1 MRAINHKPF
10 FLTFFSYMELKRV
23 VVTGLGAVTP
33 VGNNPEETWK
43 NLLEGVSGAAPITHF
58 DASQFKTQFACEVKG
73 FNVNDYID
81 RKEARKMDRYAQLA
95 MASAVQA
102 VEDSKMDLESVD
114 KNRIG
119 VVYGVGI
126 GGIKTFEDEVGY
138 YATHQENGPKFN
150 PFFIPKMISDIAAG
164 QISIRYGFHGP
175 NYATTS
181 ACASSTNAL
190 ADAFNL
196 IRLGKAD
203 AIVAGGAEAA
213 ICACG
218 VGGFNAM
225 HALSTRNDDPEHASR
240 PFSASR
246 DGFIMG
252 EGAGCLILEELEHAK
267 ARGAKIYAEMVGEGM
282 SADAYHIT
290 ASHPEGL
297 GACLVMQNALKDAG
311 MTPEDIDYINVH
323 GTSTPVGDVSEVKAI
338 QKLFGEHAY
347 KLNISSTKS
356 MTGHLLGAAGA
367 VEALVSVLA
376 VKNDIIPPTINHEE
390 DDKDENIDYNLNFT
404 FNKAQKRTV
413 RAALSNTFGFGGHN
427 ACVIFKKYDD

>member
-1 MRAINHKPF
+1 
-10 FLTFFSYMELKRV
+10 MELKRV

-33 VGNNPEETWK
+33 VGNTPEETWESLVTGK
-43 NLLEGVSGAAPITHF
+43 SGAAPITEF
-58 DASQFKTQFACEVKG
+58 DSSLFKTHFACEVKG
-73 FNVNDYID
+73 LNINDYLD
-81 RKEARKMDRYAQLA
+81 RKEARKMDRYTQLA
-95 MASAVQA
+95 MITAMQA
-102 VEDSKMDLESVD
+102 VKDSGMDLEKED

-119 VVYGVGI
+119 VIFGVGI
-126 GGIKTFEDEVGY
+126 GGIKTFEDEVTY
-138 YATHQENGPKFN
+138 YGQHKEDGPKFN
-150 PFFIPKMISDIAAG
+150 PFFIPKMIADIASG
-164 QISIRYGFHGP
+164 QISIQFGFHGP
-175 NYATTS
+175 NYTTTS
-181 ACASSTNAL
+181 ACASSSNAL
-190 ADAFNL
+190 ADAFNQ
-196 IRLGKAD
+196 IRLGKAN

-225 HALSTRNDDPEHASR
+225 HALSTRNDDPGHASR

-246 DGFIMG
+246 DGFVMG

-267 ARGAKIYAEMVGEGM
+267 ARGAKIYAEMVGEGA

-297 GACLVMQNALKDAG
+297 GARLVMENALSDAG
-311 MTPEDIDYINVH
+311 LKPEDIDYINVH
-323 GTSTPVGDVSEVKAI
+323 GTSTPVGDISEAKAI
-338 QKLFGEHAY
+338 KDVFGDAAY

-367 VEALVSVLA
+367 VEAMVCVLA

-390 DDKDENIDYNLNFT
+390 GDEDPEIDYNLNFT
-404 FNKAQKRTV
+404 FNKAQKREV

-427 ACVIFKKYDD
+427 ACVVFKKYVG